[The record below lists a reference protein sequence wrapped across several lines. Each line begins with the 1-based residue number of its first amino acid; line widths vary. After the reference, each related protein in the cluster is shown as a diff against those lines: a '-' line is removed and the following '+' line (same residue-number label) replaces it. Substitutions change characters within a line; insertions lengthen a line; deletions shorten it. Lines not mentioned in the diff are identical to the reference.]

1 MTATGHLARWQRV
14 LHRELDGPARGHM
27 GLSAVNWLLVSLI
40 MLSIALYTINPERE
54 LEIETPTV
62 TWWINRIVIGA
73 FAVEFVARLWAA
85 GAMAPYAG
93 LRGRLAYLR
102 ANWFM
107 MLVDLLAFLPEL
119 VFVAAGLPPPA
130 WLRTLR
136 VVRLFKLARYF
147 QAFTLIVDALRTSVQ
162 PLLAALFA
170 AALIW
175 YLAGVAFFLAEHQ
188 AQPEKI
194 ANIGDAM
201 WLSVMTLAS
210 VGYGDVY
217 PVTVAGRIIAGLV
230 AVLGL
235 GTVALPSGIIA
246 GSFMH
251 RLREREGKATGIG
264 TEAQRQGDA

>member
-1 MTATGHLARWQRV
+1 MGFLTRWQRA
-14 LHRELDGPARGHM
+14 LHRELDEPARGRW

-54 LEIETPTV
+54 LEIETPTI

-73 FAVEFVARLWAA
+73 FAVEFLARLWAA
-85 GAMAPYAG
+85 GSQQQFSG
-93 LRGRLAYLR
+93 LRGRAVYVR
-102 ANWFM
+102 THWFM
-107 MLVDLLAFLPEL
+107 VLVDLLAFLPEMA
-119 VFVAAGLPPPA
+119 FVAAGLPPPS

-147 QAFTLIVDALRTSVQ
+147 QAFSLIVDALKTSVQ

-170 AALIW
+170 AALVW
-175 YLAGVAFFLAEHQ
+175 YLAGVAFFLAEHA
-188 AQPEKI
+188 AQPEKM

-217 PVTVAGRIIAGLV
+217 PVTVAGRIIAGFV

-246 GSFMH
+246 GAFMH
-251 RLREREGKATGIG
+251 RLREREQKATGISPE
-264 TEAQRQGDA
+264 TERHGDG

>member
-1 MTATGHLARWQRV
+1 MALTRLLARWQRA
-14 LHRELDGPARGHM
+14 LHRELDEPGRGRL
-27 GLSAVNWLLVSLI
+27 GLSGINWFLVSLI
-40 MLSIALYTINPERE
+40 MLSIALYTINPEHE

-73 FAVEFVARLWAA
+73 FAVEFVARFWAA
-85 GAMAPYAG
+85 GSMPQYAG
-93 LRGRLAYLR
+93 LRGRFAYVR

-107 MLVDLLAFLPEL
+107 ITVDLLAFLPEL
-119 VFVAAGLPPPA
+119 VYVAAGLPPPA

-147 QAFTLIVDALRTSVQ
+147 QAFTLIVDALKTSVQ

-175 YLAGVAFFLAEHQ
+175 YLAGVAFFLAEHD
-188 AQPEKI
+188 AQPEKM
-194 ANIGDAM
+194 ATIGDAM

-217 PVTVAGRIIAGLV
+217 PVTTAGRIIAGLV

-246 GSFMH
+246 GAFMH
-251 RLREREGKATGIG
+251 RLREREKKPTGIA
-264 TEAQRQGDA
+264 TETERHGDG